1 MWKGSF
7 LLGDLLEDI
16 KRLCEGNGIE
26 EFIISVTRNLERRI
40 IDIFLKKIHFI
51 QWEILIVQSS
61 DVNHCQY
68 IVAVL
73 KGKDLNISSAR
84 KLLFAIN

>member
-51 QWEILIVQSS
+51 QWEILIIQSS
-61 DVNHCQY
+61 DVKY